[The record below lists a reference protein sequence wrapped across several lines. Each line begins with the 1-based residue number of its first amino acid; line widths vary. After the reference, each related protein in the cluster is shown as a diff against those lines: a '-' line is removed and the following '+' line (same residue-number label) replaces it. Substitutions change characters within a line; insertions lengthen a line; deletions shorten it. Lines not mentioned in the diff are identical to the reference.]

1 MRGNRRSS
9 ASRPRT
15 LQRDKD
21 KERLLELDKRRI
33 KDILHQAWPQSVSPH
48 IVVVEGDPHSVIR
61 NEIGSFNAELLVMG
75 THSRSRL
82 ATALV
87 GSLAHT
93 FLAEGACDVLVA
105 RA

>member
-61 NEIGSFNAELLVMG
+61 NEIGSFNALLVMG